1 MSNNYGFNEMNRD
14 SHLQGIEQ
22 ELRGVKTS
30 IKDRT
35 YLEVYGKEAYIEM
48 IEKRRFRQTLI
59 GCGIGSFILGYLLVG
74 LYLNNWS
81 ITAVVNKTME
91 FITNLF

>member
-1 MSNNYGFNEMNRD
+1 MSNNYGYNEMSRD
-14 SHLQGIEQ
+14 NHLSGIEH
-22 ELRGVKTS
+22 ELHGVKVA

-35 YLEVYGKEAYIEM
+35 YLEGYGKEAYLKKIE
-48 IEKRRFRQTLI
+48 RRKFRHQLI
-59 GCGIGSFILGYLLVG
+59 GSAVGSFLVGFTLVG

-91 FITNLF
+91 FIINLF

>member
-1 MSNNYGFNEMNRD
+1 MSNNYGFNEMSRD
-14 SHLQGIEQ
+14 SHLQGIES
-22 ELRGVKTS
+22 ELSGIKVA

-35 YLEVYGKEAYIEM
+35 YLEVYGKEAYLEM

-59 GCGIGSFILGYLLVG
+59 GCAFGSFILGYVLVG

-91 FITNLF
+91 FIINLF

>member
-1 MSNNYGFNEMNRD
+1 MSNNYGFNEMSRD
-14 SHLQGIEQ
+14 SHLQGIES
-22 ELRGVKTS
+22 ELSGIKVA

-35 YLEVYGKEAYIEM
+35 YLEVYGKEAYLEM
-48 IEKRRFRQTLI
+48 IEKRKFRHLVFS
-59 GCGIGSFILGYLLVG
+59 CAIGSFILGYVLVG

-91 FITNLF
+91 FIINLF